1 MRKRNLRNKERGIAL
16 LIALMALFLISAIGL
31 GMIYMSDTETSIN
44 QNYKDT
50 QLAFFAMRGGLEEM
64 RDRMRTNSPPP
75 TITLPPVTPSPST
88 PGSIVYILNPGALET
103 VDPTST
109 TNKYFDDEFCHESFV
124 GSGVTPTAPGSP
136 CNSSSLAPPSGAVTT
151 VWSMMPYTGLSSSL
165 KYKWVRLTLKQN
177 GTFGPNFNA
186 YVAPLDSTHL
196 AASQVCWDTANS
208 KEVVLSALTGPG
220 SPYTNCAAAQ
230 AQGLM
235 VEPVYIIT
243 SLAVTPQGSRRI
255 GQYET
260 AAITI
265 TPPPSGLSL
274 DGPGSG
280 TNFNPASSANG
291 TVDGIDGSGPAPPA
305 VPNCAPVAGA
315 TVPAIGASDLADRD
329 LMAGEIPNNRI
340 VNYQGTVP
348 TTTGATATPSVV
360 DMGSDVTGA
369 TNQLSNW
376 STPAQLN
383 TMASQIANAADYTY
397 NCSING
403 VANAGATSA
412 CSGTYGSVATPQ
424 ITYINGDVTLNGGA
438 GVLVVTGN
446 LIISGGMQFDGL
458 ILVIGQGN
466 MVVNGGG
473 GGGSAIYGAVFVANT
488 NSHTSPYAQLG
499 YPTPGLGAPSFTWN
513 GGGNAGI
520 YYNSCWANIGN
531 TMHYMVVASR
541 EEMY

>member
-1 MRKRNLRNKERGIAL
+1 MRNRSLRNRSLRNKECGIAL

-88 PGSIVYILNPGALET
+88 PGSIVYILNPGASET

-151 VWSMMPYTGLSSSL
+151 VASLMPYTGLSSSL

-186 YVAPLDSTHL
+186 YVAPVDSTHL

-235 VEPVYIIT
+235 VEPLYIIT

-280 TNFNPASSANG
+280 SNFNPASSTNAVING
-291 TVDGIDGSGPAPPA
+291 NDGSGPAPPA
-305 VPNCAPVAGA
+305 VPNCNTNPLAQ
-315 TVPAIGASDLADRD
+315 VPAIGASDLADRNQLAAD
-329 LMAGEIPNNRI
+329 ILGPPDRTGNF
-340 VNYQGTVP
+340 QGTAP

-383 TMASQIANAADYTY
+383 TMVSQIANAADYTY
-397 NCSING
+397 NCG
-403 VANAGATSA
+403 MAGTGTP
-412 CSGTYGSVATPQ
+412 CTGTYGSVANPQ
-424 ITYINGDVTLNGGA
+424 ITYVNGDVTLSGGA

-446 LIISGGMQFDGL
+446 LIFTGAMQFDGL

-466 MVVNGGG
+466 VTVNGGANA
-473 GGGSAIYGAVFVANT
+473 AIYGAMFVANT
-488 NSHTSPYAQLG
+488 NSTTSPYAQLAS
-499 YPTPGLGAPSFTWN
+499 LGAPSFEWN
-513 GGGNAGI
+513 GGGAAGI